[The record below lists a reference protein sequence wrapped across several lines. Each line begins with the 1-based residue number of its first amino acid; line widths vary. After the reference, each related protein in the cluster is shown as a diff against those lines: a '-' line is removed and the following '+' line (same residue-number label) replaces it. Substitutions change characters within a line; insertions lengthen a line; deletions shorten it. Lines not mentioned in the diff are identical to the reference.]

1 MIQKAVIFLCCLLAA
16 ASDSYAQAP
25 KQLKEVVIKGKA
37 DIRAKGDT
45 LEYDAA
51 HYKTKENAVVEEL
64 LRKLPGVRI
73 DRAGNIIAQG
83 ETVLKV
89 LVDGKEF
96 FGNDPAIA
104 TRNLPANM
112 VDKIQVLDK
121 KSDQAAFTGIDDGKS
136 TKTINIVTK
145 KEMKKGHF
153 GNVSA
158 GAGNR
163 ERYEAGMNVNS
174 FAGDKQ
180 LSFLFKANNVNK
192 SGFSAA
198 ELLRLAGNNPEIFD
212 QLPPYAMAE
221 ILKMKGVQA
230 TSDGPEELAQLS
242 NPTGLNNTQY
252 GGVNFNNDFANNTA
266 LRSSYFYNRFAS
278 RNNYSSH
285 RLYQLPDTSYHY
297 YQQGNDADVS
307 NNHRVNAS
315 IDIPV
320 NARNSI
326 KISPIFNSIHSI
338 HTDQR
343 SFRSMNETQTQLLN
357 DGTQYRHSNT
367 NSWQATADILL
378 RHKFRQER
386 HTLSL
391 TVTPAWLNNN
401 GLTQNTSFNNIY
413 NIKIPQTDSIHQQL
427 HIQGRG
433 FSVTNQLVY
442 TIPLSRIYTLQ
453 LSEDF
458 NYSSTQQLQSALN
471 FDPVLQQYAQ
481 PDERYHDNFSGTNVR
496 SAPGIALSAKYKRF
510 SYTAATSLQTNRQ
523 QSDSRVY
530 HYRVSNIYH
539 TLLPNIYARYQF
551 SPARKISFNYQTNV
565 LLPGLSQLQSLPDI
579 SDPVYIRQGNPY
591 LKPAIRRSVQASYL
605 FTNASSGSYT
615 NITANGSMVSRQF
628 TDYAV
633 TDSSGKQRISTINA
647 NGYANTNISFQHFF
661 KTDEEGSG
669 ITYGILASYNAYPS
683 LFNGI
688 QSNNKQYS
696 IAPDISFNYY
706 PASFLNISAHI
717 NTAWNHSSLL
727 QKPYWLFNY
736 DLSAIATLPWNMQA
750 ESEWTGYTTS
760 GLSNNY
766 NSTALLWNVSLNKNI
781 GKKYAVKIAATD
793 LLRQNKNIMRMVR
806 GGYTEDQQNT
816 ILGQY
821 FMASLIYQ
829 IRSFKKSNSSH

>member
-16 ASDSYAQAP
+16 AGNSYAQAP

-45 LEYDAA
+45 LEYEAA

-64 LRKLPGVRI
+64 LRKLPGIRI

-83 ETVLKV
+83 ERVLKV

-96 FGNDPAIA
+96 FGNDPTIA
-104 TRNLPANM
+104 TRNLPADM
-112 VDKIQVLDK
+112 VAKIQVLDK
-121 KSDQAAFTGIDDGKS
+121 KNDQAAFTGIDDGKS

-163 ERYEAGMNVNS
+163 ERYEAGMNINS

-180 LSFLFKANNVNK
+180 LSLLFKANNVNK

-230 TSDGPEELAQLS
+230 TTNNPEELAELS

-252 GGVNFNNDFANNTA
+252 GGINFNNDFASNTA
-266 LRSSYFYNRFAS
+266 LRNSYFYNRFAS
-278 RNNYSSH
+278 RNSFSSH

-297 YQQGNDADVS
+297 YQQGDEADVS

-315 IDIPV
+315 IDIPID
-320 NARNSI
+320 ARNSI
-326 KISPIFNSIHSI
+326 KISPVFNSIHST
-338 HTDQR
+338 HTSQR
-343 SFRSMNETQTQLLN
+343 SYHSMNATQTELLN
-357 DGTQYRHSNT
+357 EGIQYNHTNT
-367 NSWQATADILL
+367 DSWQSAADILL
-378 RHKFRQER
+378 RHKFRRER

-391 TVTPAWLNNN
+391 SVTPAWLHNNN
-401 GLTQNTSFNNIY
+401 VTQNTSFNNIY
-413 NIKIPQTDSIHQQL
+413 NIKIPQADTIQQQL
-427 HIQGRG
+427 HVQSQG
-433 FSVTNQLVY
+433 FSMANHLVY
-442 TIPLSRIYTLQ
+442 TIPLSRTYTLQ
-453 LSEDF
+453 LSGDF
-458 NYSSTQQLQSALN
+458 NYSRTQQQQSAFN
-471 FDPVLQQYAQ
+471 FDPVLQQYTQ
-481 PDERYHDNFSGTNVR
+481 PDERYHDNFSVTNTR

-510 SYTAATSLQTNRQ
+510 SYTVEAALQTNRQ
-523 QSDSRVY
+523 QSVSHIHGY
-530 HYRVSNIYH
+530 QTSNIYH
-539 TLLPNIYARYQF
+539 TLLPDINARYQF

-565 LLPGLSQLQSLPDI
+565 LLPTLSQLQSLPDI
-579 SDPVYIRQGNPY
+579 SDPVYTRQGNPY
-591 LKPAIRRSVQASYL
+591 LEPAIRRSIQASYL
-605 FTNASSGSYT
+605 YTNASSGSYT
-615 NITANGSMVSRQF
+615 SISANGSVVAGQF
-628 TDYAV
+628 TDDAV
-633 TDSSGKQRISTINA
+633 TDSSGKQRITTINA
-647 NGYANTNISFQHFF
+647 NGNANTNISFQHFF
-661 KTDEEGSG
+661 KTDNAGSG
-669 ITYGILASYNAYPS
+669 ITYGLQLSYNAYPS

-717 NTAWNHSSLL
+717 NTAWSNSSLL
-727 QKPYWLFNY
+727 SKPYWLFNY

-766 NSTALLWNVSLNKNI
+766 NSTALLWNASLSKTI
-781 GKKYAVKIAATD
+781 GKKYTLKIAATD

-806 GGYTEDQQNT
+806 GGYTEDQRNT

>member
-1 MIQKAVIFLCCLLAA
+1 MIQKAVILLCCLLTAVSGA
-16 ASDSYAQAP
+16 YAQVP

-37 DIRAKGDT
+37 DIRVKGDT

-51 HYKTKENAVVEEL
+51 HYKTNDNAVVEEL

-104 TRNLPANM
+104 TRNLPADM
-112 VDKIQVLDK
+112 VAKIQVLDK
-121 KSDQAAFTGIDDGKS
+121 KSDQAAFTGIDDGNS

-145 KEMKKGHF
+145 KEMKKGYF

-163 ERYEAGMNVNS
+163 ERYEAGMNINS
-174 FAGDKQ
+174 FSGDKQ
-180 LSFLFKANNVNK
+180 LSLLFKANNVNK

-198 ELLRLAGNNPEIFD
+198 ELLHLAGSNPEIFD
-212 QLPPYAMAE
+212 QLPSYAMAE

-230 TSDGPEELAQLS
+230 TSDNPEELAQLS

-278 RNNYSSH
+278 RNNYNSH
-285 RLYQLPDTSYHY
+285 RIYQLPDTTYHY
-297 YQQGNDADVS
+297 YQQGDEADVN

-315 IDIPV
+315 IDIPL
-320 NARNSI
+320 NERNSI
-326 KISPIFNSIHSI
+326 KISPVFNSIHSI
-338 HTDQR
+338 STGQR
-343 SFRSMNETQTQLLN
+343 SYRSMNAAQTQVLN
-357 DGTQYRHSNT
+357 DGDQYRLSNT
-367 NSWQATADILL
+367 NSWQTTADILL
-378 RHKFRQER
+378 RHKFRQDR

-401 GLTQNTSFNNIY
+401 SLTQNTSFNNIY
-413 NIKIPQTDSIHQQL
+413 NIKIPQTDTINQQL
-427 HIQGRG
+427 HVQSQG
-433 FSVTNQLVY
+433 FSLTNQLVY
-442 TIPLSRIYTLQ
+442 TVPLSGIYTLQ
-453 LSEDF
+453 LSEGF
-458 NYSSTQQLQSALN
+458 NYSHTQQQQSTFN
-471 FDPVLQQYAQ
+471 FDPVRQQYIQ
-481 PDERYHDNFSGTNVR
+481 PDERYHDNFSTTNFR
-496 SAPGIALSAKYKRF
+496 SAPGIGLSAKYKRF
-510 SYTAATSLQTNRQ
+510 SYTAEASLQTNRL

-530 HYRVSNIYH
+530 SYRISNTYY
-539 TLLPNIYARYQF
+539 TLLPGINARYQF
-551 SPARKISFNYQTNV
+551 SQGRKINLNYQTNV
-565 LLPGLSQLQSLPDI
+565 LLPTLSQLQSLPDI
-579 SDPVYIRQGNPY
+579 SDPVYVRQGNPY
-591 LKPAIRRSVQASYL
+591 LKPAIRRCIQASYL
-605 FTNASSGSYT
+605 STNASNGSYT

-633 TDSSGKQRISTINA
+633 TDSSGKQRITTINA
-647 NGYANTNISFQHFF
+647 NGYANTNVSFQHFF

-669 ITYGILASYNAYPS
+669 ITYGLQLSYNAYPS

-706 PASFLNISAHI
+706 PASFLNIFAHI
-717 NTAWNHSSLL
+717 NTAWSHSSLL
-727 QKPYWLFNY
+727 QKPYWLFSY

-760 GLSNNY
+760 GFSNNY
-766 NSTALLWNVSLNKNI
+766 NSTALLWNASLSKNI
-781 GKKYAVKIAATD
+781 SKKYSLKIAATD
-793 LLRQNKNIMRMVR
+793 LLRQNKNIMRMMR

-821 FMASLIYQ
+821 FMTSLIYQ
-829 IRSFKKSNSSH
+829 IRSFKKSNSSR